1 MYIIGSMYPR
11 TVKYSKTQSF
21 FLLGP
26 RGTGKSTW
34 VKAEFPEALYID
46 LLDQA
51 LYQSYLR
58 SPELFKE
65 HILGSKKK
73 WIIVDEIQR
82 CPELL
87 NYVHQLI
94 ENNKL
99 KFVLTGSSAR
109 KLKKQSVNLL
119 AGRALVQKFYP
130 LTAIEIGKDFV
141 LQTALK
147 FGLLP
152 MSLTVDDPCNFL
164 KSYVGTYLREEVQQ
178 EALTRNLALFSQFL
192 EALAFSQG
200 EVLNTQNIASDV
212 GVDRKTIEAYI
223 QVIEDLMLG
232 TRLAVFQV
240 KAKRKMSSRPKFY
253 YFDVGVYRTLRKK
266 GPLDSEEQFDGPAIE
281 TLVLQNLKALIDNK
295 NYSAEVFFYRTTAKV
310 EVDFVLYGEDSFCAI
325 EVKRTSKIRNEDL
338 AALRIFKTDYPK
350 AKCFV
355 FCMEEKPRTTED
367 GIFIINLEFALRNLD
382 EILFS

>member
-1 MYIIGSMYPR
+1 MWVNICVGR
-11 TVKYSKTQSF
+11 E
-21 FLLGP
+21 LLP

-34 VKAEFPEALYID
+34 VKTEFPDALYID

-58 SPELFKE
+58 APELFKE
-65 HILGSKKK
+65 HILASKNK

-119 AGRALVQKFYP
+119 AGRALVQKFHP
-130 LTAIEIGKDFV
+130 LTAIELGKDFV

-152 MSLTVDDPCNFL
+152 MSLTSDDPIKFL

-178 EALTRNLALFSQFL
+178 EALTRNLSLFSQFL

-232 TRLAVFQV
+232 IRLPVFQV

-266 GPLDSEEQFDGPAIE
+266 GPLDSEEQIDGPAIE
-281 TLVLQNLKALIDNK
+281 TLVLQNLFALIDNR
-295 NYSAEVFFYRTTAKV
+295 NLSTEIFFYRTAAKV

-325 EVKRTSKIRNEDL
+325 EVKRTQKIRNDDL
-338 AALRIFKTDYPK
+338 SALRVFKEDYPK

-355 FCMEEKPRTTED
+355 FCMETNPRITDD
-367 GIFIINLEFALRNLD
+367 GISIINLEFALKNLE

>member
-1 MYIIGSMYPR
+1 MYPR
-11 TVKYSKTQSF
+11 FFNYPNSQSF

-34 VKAEFPEALYID
+34 VKETFREAFYID

-58 SPELFKE
+58 SPNLFKE
-65 HILGSKKK
+65 HILASKKK

-94 ENNKL
+94 ETNKL

-119 AGRALVQKFYP
+119 AGRALIKKFHP
-130 LTAIEIGKDFV
+130 LTAFELDNDFN
-141 LQTALK
+141 LQHSLK

-152 MSLTVDDPCNFL
+152 MAIIGDQANYFL

-178 EALTRNLALFSQFL
+178 EALTRNIGVFSQFL
-192 EALAFSQG
+192 EVLAFSQG
-200 EVLNTQNIASDV
+200 DILNSQNIASDV
-212 GVDRKTIEAYI
+212 GVDRKTIDAYI
-223 QVIEDLMLG
+223 QVLEDLMIG
-232 TRLAVFQV
+232 SRLPVFQV

-266 GPLDSEEQFDGPAIE
+266 GPLDSDEEIDGPAIE
-281 TLVLQNLKALIDNK
+281 TLVLQHLRALIDNK
-295 NYSAEVFFYRTTAKV
+295 DYSADLYFYRTASKV
-310 EVDFVLYGEDSFCAI
+310 EVDFIIYGEDSFSAI
-325 EVKRTSKIRNEDL
+325 EVKRTNKIRSEDL
-338 AALRIFKTDYPK
+338 SALRTFKSDYPK
-350 AKCFV
+350 SKCFV
-355 FCMEEKPRTTED
+355 FCMEENPRITDD
-367 GIFIINLEFALRNLD
+367 GITILNLEFALKNL
-382 EILFS
+382 EKVLFKF

>member
-1 MYIIGSMYPR
+1 M
-11 TVKYSKTQSF
+11 
-21 FLLGP
+21 GP

-58 SPELFKE
+58 APELFKE
-65 HILGSKKK
+65 HVLASKKK
-73 WIIVDEIQR
+73 WVIVDEIQR

-99 KFVLTGSSAR
+99 QFVLTGSSAR

-119 AGRALVQKFYP
+119 AGRALVKKFHP
-130 LTAIEIGKDFV
+130 LTALELGKDFV
-141 LQTALK
+141 LHSALR

-152 MSLTVDDPCNFL
+152 MALAVDNPSNFL

-200 EVLNTQNIASDV
+200 EILNSQNIASDV

-232 TRLAVFQV
+232 TRLSVFQI

-266 GPLDSEEQFDGPAIE
+266 GPLDSEEQIDGPAIE
-281 TLVLQNLKALIDNK
+281 TLVLQHLMALIDNK
-295 NYSAEVFFYRTTAKV
+295 DYSAEIFFYRTAAKV

-325 EVKRTSKIRNEDL
+325 EVKRTQKIRSEDL
-338 AALRIFKTDYPK
+338 TALRIFKEDYPN

-355 FCMEEKPRTTED
+355 FCMESMPRITDD
-367 GIFIINLEFALRNLD
+367 GISIMNLEFALKNL
-382 EILFS
+382 EQILFAPPHSPSFKNFSK